1 MPIAVAK
8 NPIARKLVER
18 RWASGRDAFARL
30 SSISASP
37 SSGTTEGADV
47 AADTSKRS
55 ASLHAR
61 LTWSGDNP
69 SFEGKAYL

>member
-1 MPIAVAK
+1 MPIAVAT

-37 SSGTTEGADV
+37 SSGTAGAAEV

-55 ASLHAR
+55 ATPFAR

-69 SFEGKAYL
+69 SFE

>member
-1 MPIAVAK
+1 
-8 NPIARKLVER
+8 
-18 RWASGRDAFARL
+18 
-30 SSISASP
+30 
-37 SSGTTEGADV
+37 V

-55 ASLHAR
+55 ATPFAR